1 MSVDLEHWD
10 VKKKKTNKK
19 RTFCEEIHYPAYPI

>member
-1 MSVDLEHWD
+1 VITVHI

-19 RTFCEEIHYPAYPI
+19 RETLKLN